1 MQGEISMVDKHQNS
15 ERERAGTFALEFR
28 NVSMSFD
35 DKRALT
41 DISFQLKH
49 GEMIAVTGVA
59 SSGKSVLLRVAIG
72 LIRADEGQ
80 VLIEGREIQGLDEE
94 EIMEIRS
101 RLMGMV
107 FQEQAL
113 FTSMSVYDNAAYRL
127 VEHNWPE
134 DEIERAVDEILRFV
148 GLEKDEDKLPE
159 ELSVGMGQRLEFA
172 RAVVGWPKIMLF
184 DEPTAGLDPIN
195 NRTLLDLIIR
205 ARDVHDISALFV
217 TKDLKEIP
225 YIASRVAVEGE
236 AGSVM
241 IRKIDGE
248 PAKPM
253 RVMLLEEGRI
263 AFMGTPDEFQSS
275 TIPAA
280 LRMTHP
286 DAGRR
291 TTNESVA
298 DPWSKKRR
306 PKDKIF

>member
-1 MQGEISMVDKHQNS
+1 MIDNNQTQNP
-15 ERERAGTFALEFR
+15 ERSGTCAIEFR
-28 NVSMSFD
+28 NVSVSFD
-35 DKRALT
+35 EKRALA

-72 LIRADEGQ
+72 LIKADEGQ
-80 VLIEGREIQGLDEE
+80 VFVEGREIEGLDEE
-94 EIMEIRS
+94 ELMELRS

-113 FTSMSVYDNAAYRL
+113 FTSMSVYENAAYRL
-127 VEHNWPE
+127 VEHNWSE
-134 DEIERAVDEILRFV
+134 DKIERAVDEILRFV
-148 GLEKDEDKLPE
+148 GLEKDKDKLPE
-159 ELSVGMGQRLEFA
+159 ELSVGMGHRLEFA

-184 DEPTAGLDPIN
+184 DEPTAGLDPIS
-195 NRTLLDLIIR
+195 NRNLLDLIIR

-225 YIASRVAVEGE
+225 YIASRVAV
-236 AGSVM
+236 ADKSGSVL

-263 AFMGTPDEFQSS
+263 AFMGTPDEFQTS
-275 TIPAA
+275 TLPAV

-286 DAGRR
+286 DSATRA
-291 TTNESVA
+291 SDASLA
-298 DPWSKKRR
+298 DPWSKTRR
-306 PKDKIF
+306 PKDRLF